1 VFALVGEALTMAA
14 KSKPRVLWIEDS
26 ARLEL
31 RNLVGPLF
39 FSSKYDFNLAE
50 DVTSAMR
57 FLRDKEYDA
66 VIVDIRL
73 PPGIDP
79 QWSQW
84 YRQTGF
90 DKVHAQLGLKL
101 LRWLLAKDDT
111 IHPDAPPAW
120 IDAHRVAVFTVE
132 SKQEIQN
139 HLDEL
144 GIQIFQQK
152 SAGLRDTTLLELIDQ
167 ILAQGRATENCTNV
181 FGETGAT

>member
-1 VFALVGEALTMAA
+1 
-14 KSKPRVLWIEDS
+14 
-26 ARLEL
+26 
-31 RNLVGPLF
+31 
-39 FSSKYDFNLAE
+39 
-50 DVTSAMR
+50 
-57 FLRDKEYDA
+57 
-66 VIVDIRL
+66 
-73 PPGIDP
+73 
-79 QWSQW
+79 
-84 YRQTGF
+84 
-90 DKVHAQLGLKL
+90 LKL

-167 ILAQGRATENCTNV
+167 ILERRVETAQ
-181 FGETGAT
+181 